1 MTVRI
6 GSLFSG
12 IGGFELGLERA
23 IPGAVTVWQCEQND
37 FCQKVLKKHW
47 PGATIYDDVRNI
59 NETVEPIDILCGGFP
74 CQSISVAGKMKGLS
88 DENKSGLWWEM
99 FRVIGIL
106 RPKIIC
112 LENVPNILHVGGCD
126 VIGSLTQIGY
136 STEWTIISASD
147 FGAPHRRKR
156 WFCVCWDTTGMS
168 DTGQPSS
175 NPHQIR
181 VRTQDTVFPGGA
193 PFDVSTVE
201 NVTHPHSGCIKEHTG
216 WDSQVEKKIQ
226 SSGVTCKD
234 TGPGPNYWQGF
245 PTQSPFRRRN
255 DGVPHRVDRIAA
267 LGNSIVPQ
275 CSEWVGKQIVK
286 SGLLN
291 DLIGGEI

>member
-1 MTVRI
+1 MTVKI

-23 IPGAVTVWQCEQND
+23 IPGAETVWQCEQND

-99 FRVIGIL
+99 FRIISIL

-112 LENVPNILHVGGCD
+112 LENVSNILKVGGCE
-126 VIGSLTQIGY
+126 VIGSLTEIGY

-147 FGAPHRRKR
+147 FGAPHKRSR
-156 WFCVCWDTTGMS
+156 WFCVGWT
-168 DTGQPSS
+168 
-175 NPHQIR
+175 
-181 VRTQDTVFPGGA
+181 
-193 PFDVSTVE
+193 
-201 NVTHPHSGCIKEHTG
+201 THPHSGCIKKHTSR
-216 WDSQVEKKIQ
+216 DITVEKEKQ
-226 SSGVTCKD
+226 SSSVTCKD
-234 TGPGPNYWQGF
+234 TRPGPNYWQKF
-245 PTQSPFRRRN
+245 PTESPFCGRN
-255 DGVPHRVDRIAA
+255 DGLPHRLDRIRA
-267 LGNSIVPQ
+267 LGNAIVPQ
-275 CSEWVGKQIVK
+275 CSEWVGRQIVK

-291 DLIGGEI
+291 DLIGGEV